1 MLSANDNEVL
11 VRTGPGTPMGE
22 YFRRYWLPVAL
33 SEELP
38 ERDGPPKRL
47 RMLGEELVA
56 FRDTQGRVGV
66 IEPACAHRGANLF
79 YGRNE
84 EGGLRCIYHGWK
96 YDVEGRCIEMPNVPA
111 GAAMHGKVSIKAY
124 PTREFG
130 DMVWAYFGPREKMPE
145 LPHLEPGLLPASHRF
160 VSKRLQ
166 QCNWAHSMEGA
177 LDTAHF
183 SFLHMPA
190 PKVGQYVNPDTGA
203 DEKRLRWLR
212 DDPMPQFTIVEHDVG
227 FVVGGA
233 RRADD
238 GQAYWRV
245 TQFMLPT
252 HSIAPSAMPGEFF
265 QGYTWV
271 PLDDE
276 SVWIYTYAWHPDRAL
291 TETERAKFAQ
301 GGFGQF
307 AEIGPGYVPLR
318 NRTNDYLIDRDE
330 QKHRSFTGVRGIAE
344 QDALAQDSQGVI
356 ADRTKEHLTATD
368 VAIVHFRRLMLGA
381 AKGLA
386 GGVEPAAAQRAADY
400 RLRAGGALTSDQLSF
415 GEVMMQRF
423 GSETGRVK

>member
-1 MLSANDNEVL
+1 M
-11 VRTGPGTPMGE
+11 PMGE

-38 ERDGPPKRL
+38 ERDGPPKRI
-47 RMLGEELVA
+47 RMLGEDLIA
-56 FRDTQGRVGV
+56 FRDTHGRVGLV
-66 IEPACAHRGANLF
+66 EPACAHRGANLF

-96 YDVEGRCIEMPNVPA
+96 YDAEGRCIEMPNVPP
-111 GAAMHGKVSIKAY
+111 GAAMHGKVSIRAY
-124 PTREFG
+124 PTRESG
-130 DMVWAYFGPREKMPE
+130 EMVWAYLGPKEKTPE
-145 LPHLEPGLLPASHRF
+145 LPQLEHGLLPTTHRF

-190 PKVGQYVNPDTGA
+190 PSVGEYVNPDTAA

-212 DDPMPQFTIVEHDVG
+212 DDPMPRFTVAEHDVG

-252 HSIAPSAMPGEFF
+252 HSVAPSAMPGEFF

-271 PLDDE
+271 PIDDE

-291 TETERAKFAQ
+291 TEAERAKFAK

-307 AEIGPGYVPLR
+307 AELGPGYVPLR

-368 VAIVHFRRLMLGA
+368 VAIVHFRRLMLGS
-381 AKGLA
+381 AKALA
-386 GGVEPAAAQRAADY
+386 DGREPEAPQRAASY
-400 RLRAGGALTSDQLSF
+400 RVRAGGALTSDRLSF
-415 GEVMMQRF
+415 AEVMRQRF
-423 GSETGRVK
+423 GSETGRVKA

>member
-145 LPHLEPGLLPASHRF
+145 LPHLEPACCPRAI
-160 VSKRLQ
+160 
-166 QCNWAHSMEGA
+166 A
-177 LDTAHF
+177 L
-183 SFLHMPA
+183 
-190 PKVGQYVNPDTGA
+190 
-203 DEKRLRWLR
+203 
-212 DDPMPQFTIVEHDVG
+212 
-227 FVVGGA
+227 
-233 RRADD
+233 
-238 GQAYWRV
+238 
-245 TQFMLPT
+245 
-252 HSIAPSAMPGEFF
+252 
-265 QGYTWV
+265 
-271 PLDDE
+271 
-276 SVWIYTYAWHPDRAL
+276 
-291 TETERAKFAQ
+291 
-301 GGFGQF
+301 
-307 AEIGPGYVPLR
+307 
-318 NRTNDYLIDRDE
+318 
-330 QKHRSFTGVRGIAE
+330 
-344 QDALAQDSQGVI
+344 
-356 ADRTKEHLTATD
+356 
-368 VAIVHFRRLMLGA
+368 
-381 AKGLA
+381 
-386 GGVEPAAAQRAADY
+386 
-400 RLRAGGALTSDQLSF
+400 
-415 GEVMMQRF
+415 
-423 GSETGRVK
+423 